1 MAEHRQM
8 AQAGVV
14 GRAARPS
21 GDGANRRPARLL
33 VVDDEPDIVSM
44 LVSYF
49 TMSGMEAVGAH
60 NAADALAHADEPIDL
75 ALLDINMPGMDGI
88 ELCRRIDRSSLEKVA
103 ICSPDDLVRWLRLSY
118 GYAQQEHFI
127 AVYLNQQNEILH
139 HRVLFIGTLNASMV
153 HPREVFKE
161 AMRQS
166 ASSIICAHNHPGG
179 SAEPSSADHHVTR
192 QIVESGKIVGIPLM
206 DHIIVSPN
214 AWFSFRQS
222 GFID

>member
-1 MAEHRQM
+1 MKVREM
-8 AQAGVV
+8 SPDE
-14 GRAARPS
+14 RPREKAKREGLSALSNRELIALLLQS
-21 GDGANRRPARLL
+21 GTKSKSVLEL
-33 VVDDEPDIVSM
+33 
-44 LVSYF
+44 
-49 TMSGMEAVGAH
+49 
-60 NAADALAHADEPIDL
+60 ADEVLSLCGSLGELMYMDPNDL
-75 ALLDINMPGMDGI
+75 MEINGIKEVRAIQLFAGI

-118 GYAQQEHFI
+118 GSAQQEHFI

-179 SAEPSSADHHVTR
+179 CAEPSSADHHVTR
-192 QIVESGKIVGIPLM
+192 QIVERGKIVGIPLM
-206 DHIIVSPN
+206 DHIIVSPI
-214 AWFSFRQS
+214 AWLSFRQS

>member
-1 MAEHRQM
+1 MPASSS
-8 AQAGVV
+8 AG
-14 GRAARPS
+14 AS
-21 GDGANRRPARLL
+21 
-33 VVDDEPDIVSM
+33 
-44 LVSYF
+44 
-49 TMSGMEAVGAH
+49 
-60 NAADALAHADEPIDL
+60 
-75 ALLDINMPGMDGI
+75 I
-88 ELCRRIDRSSLEKVA
+88 ERSLEKVA

>member
-1 MAEHRQM
+1 MKVREM
-8 AQAGVV
+8 SPDE
-14 GRAARPS
+14 RPREKAKREGLSALSNRELIALLLQS
-21 GDGANRRPARLL
+21 GTKSKSVLEL
-33 VVDDEPDIVSM
+33 
-44 LVSYF
+44 
-49 TMSGMEAVGAH
+49 
-60 NAADALAHADEPIDL
+60 ADEVLSLCGSLGELMYMDPSDL
-75 ALLDINMPGMDGI
+75 MEINGIKEVRAIQLFAGI